1 MMFGGNVPGVTIV
14 FVALAVVFAALA
26 FQDFLREE
34 GKLTPARKTWLRMAL
49 IFSAVSIG
57 LFVWHTFFV

>member
-1 MMFGGNVPGVTIV
+1 MLGGNVPGVAIV
-14 FVALAVVFAALA
+14 LVALGVVFAVLA
-26 FQDFLREE
+26 VQDFLREE
-34 GKLTPARKTWLRMAL
+34 GKLTAARKTWLRMAL

>member
-1 MMFGGNVPGVTIV
+1 MFGNVPGVTIV

-26 FQDFLREE
+26 FRDFVREE
-34 GKLTPARKTWLRMAL
+34 GRLTPARKTWQRMAL
-49 IFSAVSIG
+49 IFSAVAVG

>member
-1 MMFGGNVPGVTIV
+1 MFGGNVPGVAIV
-14 FVALAVVFAALA
+14 FLALAVVFAVLA
-26 FQDFLREE
+26 VRDYLREE

-49 IFSAVSIG
+49 IFSAVAVG